1 MGLDGYLWTNGYIW
15 TDGPLW
21 TNGSLWTDNP
31 GQEMRIN
38 FWVDQE

>member
-21 TNGSLWTDNP
+21 TNGYLWTDNP